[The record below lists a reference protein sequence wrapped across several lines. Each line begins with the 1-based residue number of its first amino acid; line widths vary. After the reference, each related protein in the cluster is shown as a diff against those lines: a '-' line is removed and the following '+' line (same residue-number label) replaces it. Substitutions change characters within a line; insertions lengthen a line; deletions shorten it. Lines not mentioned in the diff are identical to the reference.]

1 MTPDQ
6 WAAIIAQTG
15 VGGLTVFALYRVL
28 IVVGERFIKALDRVS
43 EKIDQHTKDDLSS
56 HADVSER
63 LARIEKAMES
73 DLLWRERTP
82 VETPPKERQAT
93 NREGEPLGR
102 YHLKKKGD
110 G

>member
-28 IVVGERFIKALDRVS
+28 IVVGERFIKALDRVA
-43 EKIDQHTKDDLSS
+43 EKIDQHTKEDLAS
-56 HADVSER
+56 HAELSER
-63 LARIEKAMES
+63 VARIEKAIDA

-82 VETPPKERQAT
+82 VETPKERP